1 MADDTLLAAREPK
14 TANYDKDVVMQEES
28 LLESPK
34 QKVADICSDDTQTPH
49 TETTEEQL
57 NLAKRVWQQVND
69 THQGR
74 FTRLDFVLGIVGII
88 LYIVDIATDLQLA
101 ISYFLGGH
109 MIYGAMTTAFIGLA
123 YIVVSGFGIYVFL
136 ENKKVPTAWWVCRIV
151 FLILGLSPVILTVE
165 TMCYGMKSR
174 ARRKDGEREEEKDKR
189 YTDHAE
195 WTVVVR
201 LFEGF
206 LEAAPQLCFQL
217 YITFKEKP
225 DDDVGAGTLRG
236 VTILSSWASLAV
248 TAVKFHQADMGEVS
262 TGNKKHKISCK
273 LVYFFWRVCETGGRV
288 LCIALFA
295 STLENWVFGIVGFHF
310 VLMLVWF
317 VWIDSD
323 DGAAGTAV
331 FGVLFGYIMV
341 FYIPFHPR
349 PSRYLYLVYYA
360 LFYTENFLML
370 AFWAVMTSDRD
381 AWFYIPAIV
390 TAIVLFLLHI
400 ITQLFY
406 YKWVHPKAGDIEW
419 CMKCDR
425 ETVLQSLKNVDF

>member
-1 MADDTLLAAREPK
+1 MSWSRTDCSENQFKKVNSIHRRAVKLLHSVYYALFYTENFLMLALWAGMTSDRDAWFYIPAIVTVIVLFLLHIVTQLLYYKCFHPK
-14 TANYDKDVVMQEES
+14 AG
-28 LLESPK
+28 
-34 QKVADICSDDTQTPH
+34 DI
-49 TETTEEQL
+49 E
-57 NLAKRVWQQVND
+57 W
-69 THQGR
+69 
-74 FTRLDFVLGIVGII
+74 LDFVLGIVGII

-123 YIVVSGFGIYVFL
+123 YIVVSGFGMYVFL

-174 ARRKDGEREEEKDKR
+174 ARRKDGEREEEEDKR

-225 DDDVGAGTLRG
+225 DDDVGA
-236 VTILSSWASLAV
+236 
-248 TAVKFHQADMGEVS
+248 
-262 TGNKKHKISCK
+262 
-273 LVYFFWRVCETGGRV
+273 
-288 LCIALFA
+288 
-295 STLENWVFGIVGFHF
+295 
-310 VLMLVWF
+310 
-317 VWIDSD
+317 
-323 DGAAGTAV
+323 
-331 FGVLFGYIMV
+331 
-341 FYIPFHPR
+341 
-349 PSRYLYLVYYA
+349 
-360 LFYTENFLML
+360 
-370 AFWAVMTSDRD
+370 DRD

-390 TAIVLFLLHI
+390 TVIVLFLLHI